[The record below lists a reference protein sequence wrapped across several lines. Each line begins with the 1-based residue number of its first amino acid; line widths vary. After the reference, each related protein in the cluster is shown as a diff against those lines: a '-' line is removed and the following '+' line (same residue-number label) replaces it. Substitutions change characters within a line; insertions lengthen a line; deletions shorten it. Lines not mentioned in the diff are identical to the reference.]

1 MKTLTFESPQ
11 TDKPVKWIVVT
22 PEQAKANT
30 LAYRLAGLEGHVDP
44 AEITSLVQQALAAV
58 GYDLYVFDAV
68 PELTAHNEFGRVA
81 GLGWRVA
88 TKGTDGLLEA
98 RLLLAYPC
106 GWQVEVLAQPI
117 THPLAL
123 HLIQA
128 LSLQVVQEVNAGKL
142 PPPDSPFTPA
152 AWVKVN
158 EKGEPVVMP
167 KEAPPTA
174 SLLTQADKDRIDIE
188 DAKARAT
195 AAGFTVDE

>member
-11 TDKPVKWIVVT
+11 TDKPVKWIAVT

-30 LAYRLAGLEGHVDP
+30 LAYRLAGLEGHVDT
-44 AEITSLVQQALAAV
+44 AQITGLIQQALLV
-58 GYDLYVFDAV
+58 CGYDLYEFTAV
-68 PELTAHNEFGRVA
+68 PELTVKNEYNRVA

-98 RLLLAYPC
+98 RLLLVYPY
-106 GWQVEVLAQPI
+106 GWQVDVLGQSL

-123 HLIQA
+123 HLTEA
-128 LSLQVVQEVNAGKL
+128 LSLQVVQEVNASKL
-142 PPPDSPFTPA
+142 PAVESPFTPA
-152 AWVKVN
+152 VGAVLDESGK
-158 EKGEPVVMP
+158 PVVLP